1 MVKLRIDIAHGFAN
15 SVHPAVKLFHF
26 VFFDQKRFLLLL
38 DHFRSKNS
46 RCFFDRL
53 WLLQLGDWFWLGCKE
68 RVRKV
73 VGVEG
78 VRGVV
83 HWQLRL
89 PQEQREP
96 KRKANM
102 TLN

>member
-1 MVKLRIDIAHGFAN
+1 MLVVGVLRMVGGRGRMVEGLGC
-15 SVHPAVKLFHF
+15 
-26 VFFDQKRFLLLL
+26 
-38 DHFRSKNS
+38 S
-46 RCFFDRL
+46 RMVGERVCKEKERRVR
-53 WLLQLGDWFWLGCKE
+53 GCMGLGCKE

-73 VGVEG
+73 VAVEG